1 MKKALLPVLL
11 LALLLCFTACNS
23 NTLDPVISTTPS
35 ADAGEATPGAD
46 GTAAPTPT
54 VAPVAEPD
62 YAVVEISDAGFD
74 ELYNQST
81 YVLLG
86 TVEDDGVEWN
96 SCRAPGDASKPNETV
111 FEMDMSFKF
120 TIVEC
125 LKGDLKA
132 GDTIQYNVHYRDK
145 YPGED
150 DYTVD
155 ANYLAPVKGNTYLI
169 FVEPDPE
176 EELKQYCYPGIEP
189 HCFELKDDTL
199 YIYTNREIKDTW
211 ADGQG
216 VEGVKYASAK
226 LEMGIEDA
234 AE

>member
-1 MKKALLPVLL
+1 MPQGRFEG
-11 LALLLCFTACNS
+11 CSITY
-23 NTLDPVISTTPS
+23 
-35 ADAGEATPGAD
+35 AD
-46 GTAAPTPT
+46 
-54 VAPVAEPD
+54 
-62 YAVVEISDAGFD
+62 
-74 ELYNQST
+74 L
-81 YVLLG
+81 
-86 TVEDDGVEWN
+86 
-96 SCRAPGDASKPNETV
+96 PGDV
-111 FEMDMSFKF
+111 
-120 TIVEC
+120 
-125 LKGDLKA
+125 KA

-169 FVEPDPE
+169 FIEPDPE